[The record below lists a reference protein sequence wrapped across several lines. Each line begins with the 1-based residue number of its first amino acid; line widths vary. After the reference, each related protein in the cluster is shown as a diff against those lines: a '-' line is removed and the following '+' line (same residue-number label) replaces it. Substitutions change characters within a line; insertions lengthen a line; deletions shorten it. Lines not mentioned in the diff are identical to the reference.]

1 MRNCLLSGPFFCII
15 EMEVAMDTIDK
26 EKAQTNPS
34 SVFDK
39 PADVVAT
46 KELSPKEKTKVL
58 QEWELDARLSDVATE
73 EGMSKKKPA
82 QPEGSVL
89 RDVKKAQRKL
99 GVEPI
104 EDGGAPTKFTP

>member
-1 MRNCLLSGPFFCII
+1 MGN
-15 EMEVAMDTIDK
+15 IDK

-46 KELSPKEKTKVL
+46 KELSSEEKTKVL
-58 QEWELDARLSDVATE
+58 QEWELDARLSDVAAE
-73 EGMSKKKPA
+73 EGMSKKRPA
-82 QPEGSVL
+82 QPEQSEL
-89 RDVKKAQRKL
+89 REVKKAQRKL
-99 GVEPI
+99 GVKPI

>member
-1 MRNCLLSGPFFCII
+1 
-15 EMEVAMDTIDK
+15 MDTIDK

-46 KELSPKEKTKVL
+46 EELSSKEKAKVL
-58 QEWELDARLSDVATE
+58 QEWELDARLSDVAAE
-73 EGMSKKKPA
+73 EGMSPKKPV
-82 QPEGSVL
+82 QPEQNML

-99 GVEPI
+99 GVKPI

>member
-1 MRNCLLSGPFFCII
+1 
-15 EMEVAMDTIDK
+15 MEVAMDTVDK

-46 KELSPKEKTKVL
+46 KELSSKEKAKVL
-58 QEWELDARLSDVATE
+58 QEWELDARLSDVAAE
-73 EGMSKKKPA
+73 EGMSAKKSA
-82 QPEGSVL
+82 QPEKSML

-99 GVEPI
+99 GVKPI
-104 EDGGAPTKFTP
+104 EDRGAPTKFTP

>member
-1 MRNCLLSGPFFCII
+1 
-15 EMEVAMDTIDK
+15 MDTIDK

-46 KELSPKEKTKVL
+46 EELSSKEKAKVL
-58 QEWELDARLSDVATE
+58 QEWELDARLSDVAAE
-73 EGMSKKKPA
+73 EGMSAKKPA
-82 QPEGSVL
+82 QPEKSML

-99 GVEPI
+99 GVKPI
-104 EDGGAPTKFTP
+104 EGGVAPTKFTP